1 MLLVLPKGLV
11 DWIVNVCIE
20 WPHSLP
26 SYFVCLLF
34 FFFHLILLFSLLSFE
49 VPDTRGVVANSKSL
63 DESASLAGLQSSI
76 SPLSV
81 LVGWTAI
88 FFFFGLLFWWNIIY
102 EEGGAVW
109 LYIRILKMQTS
120 WCSLKPWR
128 SWQWKANGT
137 TLGCA
142 KSW

>member
-1 MLLVLPKGLV
+1 MYVLNDLTLSPAIL
-11 DWIVNVCIE
+11 
-20 WPHSLP
+20 
-26 SYFVCLLF
+26 FVCCF

-88 FFFFGLLFWWNIIY
+88 FFFFLDCYFD
-102 EEGGAVW
+102 E
-109 LYIRILKMQTS
+109 T
-120 WCSLKPWR
+120 
-128 SWQWKANGT
+128 
-137 TLGCA
+137 
-142 KSW
+142 

>member
-1 MLLVLPKGLV
+1 MT
-11 DWIVNVCIE
+11 
-20 WPHSLP
+20 SLSP
-26 SYFVCLLF
+26 QLFCLFAVF

-88 FFFFGLLFWWNIIY
+88 FFFFLDCYFD
-102 EEGGAVW
+102 E
-109 LYIRILKMQTS
+109 T
-120 WCSLKPWR
+120 
-128 SWQWKANGT
+128 
-137 TLGCA
+137 
-142 KSW
+142 